1 MNEIYELAIESA
13 EVELLLTEG
22 FADKAKDIAKKAV
35 VKIKEIIKKIL
46 KKIADI
52 IDKGIGK
59 YQKLEL
65 GAKDFIHDNDNRQIS
80 ILKAY
85 LVHDKLIK
93 TLRDKI
99 DTFYSKIRRGESY
112 DQDKDFDVDDEIRE
126 MKDTI
131 DIRVD
136 VSIKEA
142 VDIVNRAMPIVET
155 NLKYLKTFASPIS
168 KQMEESLKSN
178 TEYNPNGTDLYFAL
192 NEILY
197 VVSKMVN
204 YLKFICLNSVSLMS
218 KIRTIR

>member
-65 GAKDFIHDNDNRQIS
+65 AAKDFIHDNDNRQIS

-99 DTFYSKIRRGESY
+99 DTFYSKIRRG
-112 DQDKDFDVDDEIRE
+112 
-126 MKDTI
+126 
-131 DIRVD
+131 
-136 VSIKEA
+136 
-142 VDIVNRAMPIVET
+142 NH
-155 NLKYLKTFASPIS
+155 
-168 KQMEESLKSN
+168 
-178 TEYNPNGTDLYFAL
+178 
-192 NEILY
+192 
-197 VVSKMVN
+197 
-204 YLKFICLNSVSLMS
+204 
-218 KIRTIR
+218 TIRIKILMLTMKYVK